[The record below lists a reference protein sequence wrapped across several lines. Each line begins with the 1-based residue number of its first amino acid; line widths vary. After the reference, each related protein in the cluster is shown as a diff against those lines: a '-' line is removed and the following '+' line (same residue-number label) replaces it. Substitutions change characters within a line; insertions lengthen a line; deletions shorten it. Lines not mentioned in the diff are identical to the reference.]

1 MKAKMKAYKSYRLLP
16 PALMLALI
24 ASAGCGKSDDNSAR
38 IEADALYRN
47 VVSLTRKY
55 TDSLRLAK
63 DSTTVNGLMLRYEA
77 AIARLNMDAP
87 PETDFN
93 LTEDQNDTIHALQ
106 KRMLGLRD
114 NILKKKVHLAADT
127 VEGESESDSLTLKP
141 ER

>member
-1 MKAKMKAYKSYRLLP
+1 MNEKMKANKSYRLLP

-38 IEADALYRN
+38 LEAEALYRN
-47 VVSLTRKY
+47 VVNLTRKY
-55 TDSLRLAK
+55 TDSLRQAK
-63 DSTTVNGLMLRYEA
+63 DSTMVNGLMLRYEA

-106 KRMLGLRD
+106 NLMLGLRD

-141 ER
+141 QR